1 MGNMLDVLGVKS
13 GREGVEGSLGGK
25 GFGSLCCLGHD

>member
-1 MGNMLDVLGVKS
+1 MSDVLGAKS
-13 GREGVEGSLGGK
+13 EREGVEGSLEGK